1 MRLRNEDQPAPSMRS
16 AHLIQASLVNAM
28 EGGCDD
34 LMTCATTAGCPLPFA
49 EIARLPA
56 ESSSDPLL
64 ETAANLEC
72 TVPDV
77 KCGELMNFVKGLL
90 KAAVVAKLLQV
101 AQQEL
106 TKPENQQKIKD
117 GIGKLKEAAKSRR

>member
-1 MRLRNEDQPAPSMRS
+1 
-16 AHLIQASLVNAM
+16 
-28 EGGCDD
+28 
-34 LMTCATTAGCPLPFA
+34 
-49 EIARLPA
+49 
-56 ESSSDPLL
+56 
-64 ETAANLEC
+64 
-72 TVPDV
+72 
-77 KCGELMNFVKGLL
+77 MNFVNGLL